1 MVSHIVSWYN
11 LGSHSSY
18 FHLSF
23 HHNVLFCGMLGS
35 PAVCEIVLCAVVY
48 AGLHCAFLRC
58 YVLQYLMWSYDAFV
72 FTLCCST
79 ALPYMQLSFPCQ
91 GCAFLRSSA
100 VLSACGRTAGH
111 RDSLV
116 WALLSSL
123 GTTLCCVTV
132 WNIVLL
138 LAYVLLCCADLFFP
152 VPSSAILHSPAAL
165 CGCKRVSCR
174 ILSFY

>member
-1 MVSHIVSWYN
+1 MVSPIVSWYN
-11 LGSHSSY
+11 LGSQSSY
-18 FHLSF
+18 FNLSF
-23 HHNVLFCGMLGS
+23 HQNVLFCGMLGS

-48 AGLHCAFLRC
+48 AGLHCAFLCC
-58 YVLQYLMWSYDAFV
+58 YVLRYLMWRYDAFV
-72 FTLCCST
+72 FT
-79 ALPYMQLSFPCQ
+79 ALPYMQLSFPRQ
-91 GCAFLRSSA
+91 GCAFLGSST

-111 RDSLV
+111 PDSLV
-116 WALLSSL
+116 RALLSSL

-138 LAYVLLCCADLFFP
+138 LAYVLLCCAALFFP
-152 VPSSAILHSPAAL
+152 VPSSAILHSPAVL